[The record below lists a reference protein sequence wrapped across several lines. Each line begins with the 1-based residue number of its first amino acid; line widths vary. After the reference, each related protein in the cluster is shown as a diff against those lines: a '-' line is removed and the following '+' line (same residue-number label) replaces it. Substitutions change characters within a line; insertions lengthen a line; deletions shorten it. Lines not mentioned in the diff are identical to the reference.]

1 MKRNV
6 AAFILTIT
14 VGLALVR
21 SSANAGDGMVVASV
35 IPQPLA
41 VTIEEPVRAVAG
53 KPFQLSARVRNAGSE
68 PVVAVT
74 AELRVDAVLI
84 GGRHPVTTVIQRI
97 NGGHDHPLS
106 WLLCADRPG
115 NYIAIAR
122 VQSRKEGVLLE
133 AESAAALISVKAG
146 KRDSCP
152 AGW

>member
-6 AAFILTIT
+6 AAFILAIT
-14 VGLALVR
+14 VGLVLVR
-21 SSANAGDGMVVASV
+21 SSANAGDGIVVASV
-35 IPQPLA
+35 IAEPLS
-41 VTIEEPVRAVAG
+41 VTIDEPVRAIAG

-68 PVVAVT
+68 PVLAVT

-84 GGRHPVTTVIQRI
+84 GGRHPATTLIQRI
-97 NGGHDHPLS
+97 NGGHEHQLS

-122 VQSRKEGVLLE
+122 VLSRKDGALFE